1 MTHCLSKLLLALAV
15 FALAGCATH
24 KINWAER
31 VGNYT
36 RDQAIL
42 ELGPPD
48 KEAKLT
54 DGTVVDEWLTRRDR
68 SVIYTGYG
76 GYYGGGSPYYYGGF
90 SPTYVGSVAP
100 DHFLVLTFSQDGRL
114 TSWKKL
120 VR

>member
-1 MTHCLSKLLLALAV
+1 MTHCLSRLLLTLVV
-15 FALAGCATH
+15 FVFAGCATH

-54 DGTVVDEWLTRRDR
+54 DGTVVDEWLTRRGR
-68 SVIYTGYG
+68 SVIYSGFGSYSG
-76 GYYGGGSPYYYGGF
+76 GTPYYYGGF
-90 SPTYVGSVAP
+90 APTYVGSVSP
-100 DHFLVLTFSQDGRL
+100 DHFLILTFSPDGRL